1 MKIHEY
7 QAKDI
12 MKWYG
17 IDVPNGRAAFSPEE
31 AARIAKD
38 LGSPVAVVKAQIYAG
53 GRGKAGGVKIAHN
66 IDEVKYFASQLLG
79 NKLVTKQTG
88 PEGKVVN
95 RLLIEEGINI
105 EKNTTWA

>member
-38 LGSPVAVVKAQIYAG
+38 LGSPVAVV
-53 GRGKAGGVKIAHN
+53 
-66 IDEVKYFASQLLG
+66 
-79 NKLVTKQTG
+79 TK
-88 PEGKVVN
+88 
-95 RLLIEEGINI
+95 
-105 EKNTTWA
+105 